1 MLERGSLLIGTR
13 ALRKS
18 FITTLPRRY
27 GAHRE
32 NWVDTLTHTSTILPV
47 SRQIPQF
54 LHEATMRHCAVLCFK
69 MNVRSKALFGRSGR
83 SLLSAQPAIPYG
95 EFMKRV
101 LPWTLQPCSNLPQP
115 TPPFQIHWI
124 LMSGNTTQLTTTG
137 GNYWTNHS
145 PDADPFKIEFI
156 EFNRTPPK
164 AKELSQLRVTIGLDV
179 KKTMT
184 PSGGNSN
191 KDPHAWVI
199 LDGKD
204 LELSSFNVLKSIN
217 KARGAEKKATIAKG
231 QYHIKWEMSATI
243 INFLR
248 TRGITIT
255 ANTQIIIS
263 GRNGKA
269 ADAREIFRF
278 QLHLS

>member
-1 MLERGSLLIGTR
+1 
-13 ALRKS
+13 
-18 FITTLPRRY
+18 
-27 GAHRE
+27 
-32 NWVDTLTHTSTILPV
+32 
-47 SRQIPQF
+47 
-54 LHEATMRHCAVLCFK
+54 
-69 MNVRSKALFGRSGR
+69 
-83 SLLSAQPAIPYG
+83 
-95 EFMKRV
+95 
-101 LPWTLQPCSNLPQP
+101 
-115 TPPFQIHWI
+115 
-124 LMSGNTTQLTTTG
+124 MSGNTTQLTTTG
-137 GNYWTNHS
+137 GNYWTNHTEGH
-145 PDADPFKIEFI
+145 D
-156 EFNRTPPK
+156 RLGC
-164 AKELSQLRVTIGLDV
+164 KEDDDGEPCSMMMIVHQGVHSEIVHT
-179 KKTMT
+179 TQ